1 VARRSNASPVITGA
15 SLNPAPSAAARR
27 AYDRAAPP
35 RVPRSPRALLGARA
49 MGLKG
54 DTSGC
59 KAVFQT
65 EFAAAFRC
73 CPCPAAP
80 PPFDDGGDPP
90 EVNSA
95 TIDDDDDDRPGM
107 VHRADPPRWPRSPP
121 RAAVAA
127 RRGSAPRARDA
138 RRRIPTFAEARH
150 ERDENDG
157 SERGSVWAINRTRA
171 RRNLSRACLF
181 PRARPVRARRARARY
196 SVEAVARVTLTRSSA
211 SQRRAREGLPSVV
224 DAFVRGAVRE
234 P

>member
-1 VARRSNASPVITGA
+1 MAAGAVRRRDGA
-15 SLNPAPSAAARR
+15 SAAARD
-27 AYDRAAPP
+27 ANDADRGSTPD
-35 RVPRSPRALLGARA
+35 AR
-49 MGLKG
+49 
-54 DTSGC
+54 
-59 KAVFQT
+59 
-65 EFAAAFRC
+65 AAFRC